1 MSNDVA
7 LFDKANLP
15 AHLAQMFPATND
27 LSANVNIGSF
37 AHLSI
42 KGKVWTV
49 IRGKDDKQVVMN
61 EDGDP
66 RSSIEVV
73 IIKAN
78 PHISKVFYMGGY
90 VEGSDAKPAC
100 YSNDGIAPAADA
112 AEPQSKKCAICPHN
126 QWGSKITENG
136 SKIKA
141 CTDSRRLA
149 VAPAGDLKDPM
160 LLRVPAAS
168 LKPLGEYGE
177 MFARKGVP
185 YQAAVTKIRFDPEAA
200 SPRLLFKFERFLDAD
215 DAATVREMIESSVV
229 ANIVGDGPVSVP
241 DVEATPAVAKTTK
254 PVAKAA
260 APVEDDAADEAEEEA
275 PVTKKGT
282 TVPKEGTSKKS
293 AFGGSSDEPAAAKEK
308 PAPKAAAKA
317 KVVEDDDDLAAAL
330 DGVLG
335 ALDDE

>member
-1 MSNDVA
+1 MSTDVA
-7 LFDKANLP
+7 MFDKANLP

-27 LSANVNIGSF
+27 LSANVSTGGF
-37 AHLSI
+37 PHLSI

-49 IRGKDDKQVVMN
+49 VRGRDDKQVVMN

-78 PHISKVFYMGGY
+78 PHISKVYYTGGY

-100 YSNDGIAPAADA
+100 YSNDGIAPAPDA

-160 LLRVPAAS
+160 LLRIPAAS

-185 YQAAVTKIRFDPEAA
+185 YQAAVTKVRFDPEAA
-200 SPRLLFKFERFLDAD
+200 SPRLLFKFERFLDAE
-215 DAATVREMIESSVV
+215 DAAVVREMMEAPVV
-229 ANIVGDGPVSVP
+229 GNIVGDGPVAVP
-241 DVEATPAVAKTTK
+241 SEDAPAIEAKPAAKQAKPAKVE
-254 PVAKAA
+254 
-260 APVEDDAADEAEEEA
+260 EDEDEAEE

-282 TVPKEGTSKKS
+282 TVPKEGTTKKS
-293 AFGGSSDEPAAAKEK
+293 AFGGSSSEPDEAPAEK
-308 PAPKAAAKA
+308 PAKPAKAAKA
-317 KVVEDDDDLAAAL
+317 TVVEDDDDLAAAL

>member
-27 LSANVNIGSF
+27 LSANVSAGGF
-37 AHLSI
+37 PHLSI

-49 IRGKDDKQVVMN
+49 ARGRDDKQVILN
-61 EDGDP
+61 EEGDP

-73 IIKAN
+73 IVKAN
-78 PHISKVFYMGGY
+78 PHISKVFYAGGY
-90 VEGSDAKPAC
+90 TEGSDAKPAC
-100 YSNDGIAPAADA
+100 YSNDGMAPAADA
-112 AEPQSKKCAICPHN
+112 QDPQAKKCAICPHN
-126 QWGSKITENG
+126 QWGSKISENG

-168 LKPLGEYGE
+168 LKSLSEYGD

-185 YQAAVTKIRFDPEAA
+185 YQAAVTKMRFDPEAA
-200 SPRLLFKFERFLDAD
+200 SPKLLFKFERFLDAD
-215 DAATVREMIESSVV
+215 DAATVREMMDAPVV
-229 ANIVGDGPVSVP
+229 SNIIGGGPTVSHDDAP
-241 DVEATPAVAKTTK
+241 EPVAKVTK
-254 PVAKAA
+254 PVVKAA
-260 APVEDDAADEAEEEA
+260 EPEEEPEE
-275 PVTKKGT
+275 PVTKKST
-282 TVPKEGTSKKS
+282 SVPKKAT
-293 AFGGSSDEPAAAKEK
+293 FGGTDEADKPKATK
-308 PAPKAAAKA
+308 PAPKA
-317 KVVEDDDDLAAAL
+317 KVADDDDDLAAAL

-335 ALDDE
+335 SLDD

>member
-49 IRGKDDKQVVMN
+49 IRGKDDRQVVMN

-100 YSNDGIAPAADA
+100 YSNDGIAPAPDA
-112 AEPQSKKCAICPHN
+112 AEPQAKKCAICPHN

-215 DAATVREMIESSVV
+215 DAATVREMIDSAVV
-229 ANIVGDGPVSVP
+229 SNIVGDGPVSVP
-241 DVEATPAVAKTTK
+241 DAEAAPAAK
-254 PVAKAA
+254 PAKIAAKVTEDEAA
-260 APVEDDAADEAEEEA
+260 AEAEEEA
-275 PVTKKGT
+275 PVPKKST
-282 TVPKEGTSKKS
+282 IVPKEVTPKKS

-308 PAPKAAAKA
+308 PAPKAPAKA

>member
-1 MSNDVA
+1 MSTDVA

-27 LSANVNIGSF
+27 LSANVSIGSF

-49 IRGKDDKQVVMN
+49 ARGKDDKQVVMN
-61 EDGDP
+61 EEGDP

-78 PHISKVFYMGGY
+78 PHISKVFYTGGY

-100 YSNDGIAPAADA
+100 YSNDGIAPAADS

-168 LKPLGEYGE
+168 LKPLGEYGD

-215 DAATVREMIESSVV
+215 DAATVREMMESPVV
-229 ANIVGDGPVSVP
+229 ANIIGDGPISVP
-241 DVEATPAVAKTTK
+241 DDTPALESKVVTKPTKVVAKET
-254 PVAKAA
+254 ASED
-260 APVEDDAADEAEEEA
+260 EDDEPA
-275 PVTKKGT
+275 PKKST
-282 TVPKEGTSKKS
+282 TVPKEGTPKKS
-293 AFGGSSDEPAAAKEK
+293 AFGSSPAEPEAK
-308 PAPKAAAKA
+308 PAKAAPKA
-317 KVVEDDDDLAAAL
+317 KVVEDDDNLAAEL